1 MQQTTHLQES
11 TRSRIDAES
20 LALGVIDQIEAG
32 EAPGEIA
39 AAIVNSG
46 VPESVRSGIA
56 EILAWETLGAA
67 DRPLAGRGRV
77 EALQRVCASLDP
89 ARFSGETIG
98 ALV

>member
-46 VPESVRSGIA
+46 VSELVRSGIA
-56 EILAWETLGAA
+56 EILAWSTLDAA
-67 DRPLAGRGRV
+67 DHPLAGRDRV
-77 EALQRVCASLDP
+77 AAMQRVCARLDP
-89 ARFSGETIG
+89 ARFGGER
-98 ALV
+98 